1 MKIPL
6 DAFQLAAADFVAV
19 GRGLTRPEC
28 VWTDRD
34 GIWVSG
40 NASGGVAR
48 VTDAGPAPLG
58 SGIREPNGFSRR
70 RNGAFVVA
78 GLEDHKLYE
87 IAPDGTTRM
96 LADEVEGRPLG
107 VVNCAFVDP
116 QDRVWVSVMTP
127 RQHWYD
133 ALNAGP
139 EGYIFLVGQ
148 GAPRIVADGLHLTNE
163 VKLGP
168 DGKHLYAVESLGRRI
183 VRFPIRA
190 DSSLGPRETVG
201 PHDLGYGAF
210 PDGFA
215 FDAQGNIWIT
225 LITRNAIA
233 VISRDGALHT
243 VFEEVNAAALD
254 TLVEAMAASRASR
267 DLIAA
272 CYGPTLK
279 LPTSLAFGGED
290 RRTVYIGS
298 LAGTALMSFRTPEL
312 R

>member
-1 MKIPL
+1 MNDPIT
-6 DAFQLAAADFVAV
+6 AFRLGASDFHAV

-34 GIWVSG
+34 GIWASD

-48 VTDAGPAPLG
+48 VTDSGPLPLG

-87 IAPDGTTRM
+87 IAPDGATRV
-96 LADEVEGRPLG
+96 LAETVEGRPLG
-107 VVNCAFVDP
+107 VVNCAYADA

-139 EGYIFLVGQ
+139 EGYIFLVEHGV
-148 GAPRIVADGLHLTNE
+148 PRIVADGLHLTNE

-183 VRFPIRA
+183 VRFPLRP

-201 PHDLGYGAF
+201 PHDLGHGAF

-215 FDAQGNIWIT
+215 FDAQGNIWVT

-233 VISRDGALHT
+233 VIGRDGALHT
-243 VFEEVNAAALD
+243 VFEEVNAAAVD
-254 TLVEAMAASRASR
+254 ALVAAMTTATASR

-279 LPTSLAFGGED
+279 LPTSLAFGGKD
-290 RRTVYIGS
+290 RQTVFVGS
-298 LAGTALMSFRTPEL
+298 LAGTELMSFRAPL
-312 R
+312 PG